1 MILVDFSGTL
11 ARHREVV
18 KALFD
23 ELDYPFF
30 KKHGFVGNEEE
41 LREVFREVNR
51 KIRSTENK
59 QGDFT
64 AEVARALG
72 LTLDGAAA
80 VEKEKWFDARYTEQI
95 EPVDG
100 AIEGLRKLLDVDD
113 LVLLTNGACRRVIPA
128 VEKLGFEG
136 FFKQIIC
143 LGGTGQNKSQG
154 ELFEKLRKMGAWVI
168 IGDNPRKDGMAEN
181 YNIRFIDVRVGWP
194 TAIQLVKA
202 LKGGDRVR
210 LKA

>member
-11 ARHREVV
+11 AKHREVV
-18 KALFD
+18 RALFD
-23 ELDYPFF
+23 EVDFPFF
-30 KKHGFVGNEEE
+30 KNKGFEGGEDE
-41 LREVFREVNR
+41 LRDVFREVNR
-51 KIRSTENK
+51 KIRSNENK

-64 AEVARALG
+64 YEVSKVLE
-72 LTLDGAAA
+72 LDVSKEEA
-80 VEKEKWFDARYTEQI
+80 VEKEGQFDTKYTELI
-95 EPVDG
+95 ESVDG
-100 AIEGLRKLLDVDD
+100 AVEGLRKLLEIDD

-154 ELFEKLRKMGAWVI
+154 ELFEKLKKMGAWVI

-181 YNIRFIDVRVGWP
+181 YGIQFIDVRVGWP
-194 TAIQLVKA
+194 TAARLVKG
-202 LKGGDRVR
+202 LRSDRMR